1 MRDRFTFHPRLYLGE
16 GINEKKVDKM
26 KKMLIS
32 KPLLVNVYLMVP
44 AANPADQIDIF
55 DARQLAQPFYKN
67 KSFYVVGMAT
77 CYEEALEVV
86 EQMVQDC
93 LRERGDC
100 KLREYLLC

>member
-44 AANPADQIDIF
+44 AVNPADQIDIF
-55 DARQLAQPFYKN
+55 DARQLVQPFYKN